1 MLRAA
6 IFDMDG
12 LLIDSEPLWTRAE
25 IAAFKTVGIELDEEL
40 CAQTVG
46 QGLEEVVRFRYNQ
59 QPWTGKSLEEVGLLI
74 HRRMLELVQA
84 EGRPMPGALE
94 AVEFFK
100 GQGLKLGLATSSD
113 RSLIDAALQALE
125 LASAFDHLQSGAE
138 LEHGK
143 PHPLVYLV
151 TAEKLGIPPG
161 ECLAL
166 EDSIPGLI
174 SAKAAKMKAVAVPEP
189 RLSGDPRF
197 GIADVVL
204 QTLKELNDEVWARL
218 NRSGVS

>member
-1 MLRAA
+1 MIRAA

-25 IAAFKTVGIELDEEL
+25 IEAFMTVGIELDQKK

-46 QGLEEVVRFRYNQ
+46 KGRFRYRQ

-74 HRRMLELVQA
+74 HRRMLELVEA
-84 EGRPMPGALE
+84 EGRPMPGAIE
-94 AVEFFK
+94 AVEFFRNK
-100 GQGLKLGLATSSD
+100 GLKLGLATSSD
-113 RSLIDAALQALE
+113 RSLIDASLDALDLK
-125 LASAFDHLQSGAE
+125 SAFDHLQSGSE

-151 TAEKLGIPPG
+151 TAERLGIPPA

-166 EDSIPGLI
+166 EDSLPGLTA
-174 SAKAAKMKAVAVPEP
+174 AKAAGMKAVAVPEP
-189 RLSGDPRF
+189 RLFGDPRF
-197 GIADVVL
+197 DIADVVL
-204 QTLKELNDEVWARL
+204 QTLEELNHEIWNRL
-218 NRSGVS
+218 ANEDVR

>member
-1 MLRAA
+1 MIRAA

-25 IAAFKTVGIELDEEL
+25 IQAFATVGIELDREK

-46 QGLEEVVRFRYNQ
+46 MGLEEVVRFRYRQ
-59 QPWTGKSLEEVGLLI
+59 RPWEGKSLEEVGLLI

-94 AVEFFK
+94 AVEFFRSK
-100 GQGLKLGLATSSD
+100 GLRLGLATSSD
-113 RSLIDAALQALE
+113 RGLIDASLQALH
-125 LASAFDHLQSGAE
+125 LQDAFDHLQSGSE

-143 PHPLVYLV
+143 PHPLVYL
-151 TAEKLGIPPG
+151 TAAEKLSVPPA

-174 SAKAAKMKAVAVPEP
+174 AAKAARMKALAVPEP
-189 RLSGDPRF
+189 RLFGDPRF
-197 GIADVVL
+197 GIADLTL
-204 QTLKELNDEVWARL
+204 QSLKELDEAAWRRL
-218 NRSGVS
+218 DA

>member
-1 MLRAA
+1 MIRAA

-25 IAAFKTVGIELDEEL
+25 IEAFATVGIELDQEK

-46 QGLEEVVRFRYNQ
+46 KGLEEVVRFRYEQ

-74 HRRMLELVQA
+74 HRRMLELVEA
-84 EGRPMPGALE
+84 EGRPMPGAIA

-100 GQGLKLGLATSSD
+100 SKGLKLGLATSSD
-113 RSLIDAALQALE
+113 RSLIDASLDALDLK
-125 LASAFDHLQSGAE
+125 SAFDHLQSGSE

-151 TAEKLGIPPG
+151 TAERLGIPPA

-166 EDSIPGLI
+166 EDSLPGLTA
-174 SAKAAKMKAVAVPEP
+174 AKAAGMKAVAVPEP
-189 RLSGDPRF
+189 RLFGDPRF
-197 GIADVVL
+197 DIADVVL
-204 QTLKELNDEVWARL
+204 QTLEELNHEIWNRL
-218 NRSGVS
+218 ANEDVR

>member
-1 MLRAA
+1 MIRAA

-25 IAAFKTVGIELDEEL
+25 IEAFAAVGIELDREK

-74 HRRMLELVQA
+74 HRRMLELLAA

-100 GQGLKLGLATSSD
+100 DKGLKLGLATSSD
-113 RSLIDAALQALE
+113 RGLIDAALSALD
-125 LASAFDHLQSGAE
+125 LKNVFDHLQSGSD

-151 TAEKLGIPPG
+151 TAEKLGVPPAG
-161 ECLAL
+161 CLAL

-174 SAKAAKMKAVAVPEP
+174 SAKAAGMKAVAVPEP
-189 RLSGDPRF
+189 RLLGDPRF

-204 QTLKELNDEVWARL
+204 QTLEELDQEVWGKL
-218 NRSGVS
+218 N

>member
-25 IAAFKTVGIELDEEL
+25 IEAFAVVGIELDQEK

-46 QGLEEVVRFRYNQ
+46 KGLEEVVRFRYDQ
-59 QPWTGKSLEEVGLLI
+59 QPWRGKSLEEVGLLI
-74 HRRMLELVQA
+74 HRRMLELVKA
-84 EGRPMPGALE
+84 EGRAMPGAIE
-94 AVEFFK
+94 AVEFFRSK
-100 GQGLKLGLATSSD
+100 KLKLGLATSSD
-113 RSLIDAALQALE
+113 RGLIDASLEALE
-125 LASAFDHLQSGAE
+125 LSTAFDHLQSGSE

-151 TAEKLGIPPG
+151 TAERLGIPPG

-166 EDSIPGLI
+166 EDSIPGLEA
-174 SAKAAKMKAVAVPEP
+174 AKAAGMQAIAVPEP
-189 RLSGDPRF
+189 RLFGDPRF
-197 GIADVVL
+197 DIADVVL
-204 QTLKELNDEVWARL
+204 RTLKELNQEVWNRL
-218 NRSGVS
+218 ED